1 MEPRSAATRND
12 LRSPTARMAGSIDS
26 RTRHR
31 SRARTAGAWRGTGP
45 NCCHDGGAGIEEP
58 DSIRRETSGMEFA
71 DRVRRELSAAERRA
85 LSDAVEQIDD
95 FLLAELVELYHEAGP
110 AVVPRPFSDRFLP
123 GRYVDFYV
131 FKMIRRL
138 YACLLV
144 VAGRLQDGWEPP
156 RCRGE
161 ELVLRAVLDHAE
173 TCFEELT
180 GEQTKAFG
188 DLREL
193 MFEDFD
199 HEYLFD
205 PAFDGIDDPDTY
217 EG

>member
-1 MEPRSAATRND
+1 
-12 LRSPTARMAGSIDS
+12 
-26 RTRHR
+26 
-31 SRARTAGAWRGTGP
+31 
-45 NCCHDGGAGIEEP
+45 
-58 DSIRRETSGMEFA
+58 
-71 DRVRRELSAAERRA
+71 
-85 LSDAVEQIDD
+85 
-95 FLLAELVELYHEAGP
+95 
-110 AVVPRPFSDRFLP
+110 
-123 GRYVDFYV
+123 
-131 FKMIRRL
+131 MIRRL

-217 EG
+217 EGSQLGTGSLHPSSWFEPFRDDEPVHPMAG